1 MELLDIITQYGWRAL
16 VVTIAVFALIECL
29 KPVFR
34 KLVPK
39 ENARHTIY
47 TLLNFG
53 FTLGFSALLSW
64 ILNEVNTLWSIYGAS
79 IIVVNIS
86 YPIIA
91 NIGFF
96 DWISKLFGGLLEK
109 TNEGYAWKRVVYEL
123 ASQFGVDP
131 SILDKIA
138 TKVEEEYLDK
148 INAGAELFFGENV
161 VELTL
166 NIKQKLAGFVSNDK
180 LQEVAELLYTKLK
193 ESWVK

>member
-29 KPVFR
+29 KPVLR
-34 KLVPK
+34 KLAK
-39 ENARHTIY
+39 EKCKTHYLHFVKLWIY
-47 TLLNFG
+47 FG
-53 FTLGFSALLSW
+53 FLGIAIVDFKRGY
-64 ILNEVNTLWSIYGAS
+64 TLWSIYGAS

-131 SILDKIA
+131 SILDRIA